1 MAAEAT
7 TVTARSRAVGGGRSQ
22 VIDVLWYVMLGAMAV
37 IFLFPFFWTISSSLK
52 SPFELYLFPPVWIP
66 SELNWWNY
74 TRVLEKVPFLGWIF
88 NSVWVVVLATSG
100 IVLTSSLAAYA
111 FARFTF
117 RGRDLVF
124 LATLGTMMLPSQVTL
139 IPQFVLFHQLGWIN
153 SLLPLWVPFWF
164 GGTAFDIFLIRQFLM
179 TLPRDL
185 DEAARIDGAGDFRVL
200 WQVLLPLCKPVLAT
214 VAVIS
219 FIARWNDFIEP
230 MIYINSAELFT
241 VAVGLNFFRSVPES
255 GIPLDHLLMAASV
268 MTTLPCIV
276 LFFLAQRF
284 FVQGIVLSGIKG

>member
-1 MAAEAT
+1 MATEAP
-7 TVTARSRAVGGGRSQ
+7 VIRSRRSLSTARHRRV
-22 VIDVLWYVMLGAMAV
+22 VDVLWYAMLGLMAV
-37 IFLFPFFWTISSSLK
+37 IFIFPFFWTISSSLK
-52 SPFELYLFPPVWIP
+52 SPFELYLFPPAWVPTVPQWQ
-66 SELNWWNY
+66 NY
-74 TRVLEKVPFLGWIF
+74 TRVLEKVPFLGWIY
-88 NSVWVVVLATSG
+88 NSLWVVALATSG
-100 IVLTSSLAAYA
+100 IVITSSLAAYS
-111 FARFTF
+111 FARFNF
-117 RGRDLVF
+117 RGRDLIF
-124 LATLGTMMLPSQVTL
+124 MITLGTMMLPSQVTL

-179 TLPRDL
+179 TLPREL
-185 DEAARIDGAGDFRVL
+185 DEAALIDGANDFRIL

-230 MIYINSAELFT
+230 MIYISSAELFT
-241 VAVGLNFFRSVPES
+241 VAVGLNYFRSVPES